1 MGYARAEALGSGEEL
16 YNDLMQ
22 EMKIRRT
29 LQLERYLEDNVPV
42 MLAEN
47 PGMTEATAKRLATE
61 KFDEDM
67 YQEIAAIEKLVHA
80 NNNTVFALNLAY
92 MAAAG
97 DIMFGRLATKD
108 LTIREKLAKHALAPK
123 VGFEALEKNPQ
134 LLREGLKP
142 VTKSAKE
149 KYIGGIGK
157 HFLKNPSTEFVEEMF
172 NEINSSSSI
181 EFHKAKYDP
190 EAQYEHNSFLE
201 GYLAKVANNFSDIDE
216 WESGVMG
223 FIGGGMGVLG
233 PTRKAGGKMKVGMQG
248 GVWDYFRGL
257 QESSAS
263 AVTHDVIDKINQ
275 RLSSGD
281 NLVISKPP

>member
-1 MGYARAEALGSGEEL
+1 
-16 YNDLMQ
+16 
-22 EMKIRRT
+22 
-29 LQLERYLEDNVPV
+29 
-42 MLAEN
+42 
-47 PGMTEATAKRLATE
+47 
-61 KFDEDM
+61 
-67 YQEIAAIEKLVHA
+67 
-80 NNNTVFALNLAY
+80 
-92 MAAAG
+92 
-97 DIMFGRLATKD
+97 
-108 LTIREKLAKHALAPK
+108 
-123 VGFEALEKNPQ
+123 
-134 LLREGLKP
+134 
-142 VTKSAKE
+142 
-149 KYIGGIGK
+149 
-157 HFLKNPSTEFVEEMF
+157 MF

-281 NLVISKPP
+281 NLKLYQAAIRRTKYMNESLMQLHLATNLYQKTLI